1 MAGKILLVEDDPNFR
16 AVLALALELQG
27 YLVRQ
32 VDGGHQA
39 IEFLRNE
46 QPDIIISDLEMNGV
60 DGRAL
65 CKYARRVSALSDI
78 PFVILS
84 AFIDPK
90 RSVDLTDLPA
100 DRCVSKQIS
109 VADLIRLI
117 RELLNGSQEM
127 LRTEEE

>member
-1 MAGKILLVEDDPNFR
+1 MAGKILLVEDDPTFR

-27 YLVRQ
+27 YLVSQ

-46 QPDIIISDLEMNGV
+46 RPDIIISDLEMNGV

-84 AFIDPK
+84 AFIDPDGTG
-90 RSVDLTDLPA
+90 DLTDLPA

-109 VADLIRLI
+109 VAELSRLI
-117 RELLNGSQEM
+117 RELLNGSRG
-127 LRTEEE
+127 LVRT